1 MTNMLIPVTELLE
14 DYNIKPTSILHVG
27 AHLAE
32 ESDEYDKNFNVPVL
46 WIEAQPKLC
55 LELRSVLNPKINTIV
70 EACVF
75 DKNDELVT
83 LNISS
88 NSQSTSILHFGSH
101 AVTYPDVFV
110 LESFVVKTKRLD
122 KVLEGRKVPDFVNLD
137 IQGVELRALKS
148 LGDLITEVDVVYT
161 EVNNRQVYEGGCL
174 IEEIDNYLGAY
185 GFKRIATRWVYRAGW
200 GDALYISSNVE
211 PRNFKQLARS
221 KFRLFKYTLL
231 SSKHILRC
239 YSLIRSFFK

>member
-1 MTNMLIPVTELLE
+1 MLIPVTELLE